1 MSREARIELL
11 LRVAEEQGQDASRA
25 LAHRVQVLEEAG
37 HRLDELRGYR
47 QEYAGGHERLKE
59 GSLGADL
66 QDHWRFMSRLNSA
79 IAEHQER
86 IDQQALAVEQSR
98 LRWQETRQQVA
109 VLEKVIERIR
119 GAERRAEERSEQ
131 KATDER
137 AGARRGS
144 QNGGR
149 GRP

>member
-25 LAHRVQVLEEAG
+25 LAHRVQVLEESG
-37 HRLDELRGYR
+37 QRLDELRGYR
-47 QEYAGGHERLKE
+47 QEYAGGHERLKD
-59 GSLGADL
+59 GTLGADL
-66 QDHWRFMSRLNSA
+66 HDHWRFMSRLNNA

-86 IDQQALAVEQSR
+86 IDQQTLAVEQSR

-119 GAERRAEERSEQ
+119 GAERQAEERGEQ

-137 AGARRGS
+137 AVAGRRGEP
-144 QNGGR
+144 GPR